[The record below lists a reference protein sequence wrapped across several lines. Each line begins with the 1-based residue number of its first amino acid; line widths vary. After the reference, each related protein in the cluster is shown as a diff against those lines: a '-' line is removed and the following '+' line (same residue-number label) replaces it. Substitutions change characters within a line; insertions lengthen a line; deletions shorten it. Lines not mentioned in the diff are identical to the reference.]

1 MLKRTLQFVAMAF
14 AAMLIVSC
22 ESDETFVLEK
32 IDFQKLTLA
41 DSTFWNGSDGSGEF
55 VVGKGTFNNSFNT
68 QFQSWSGFAYS
79 NVDNMVLNDY
89 ANQYSAFIAD
99 GTDGSNIFGVAYVV
113 ADDAKITFSRPVDMR
128 YAKFTNSTVAYLTM
142 VNGNQFSKKFGG
154 VTGTDPDFFMVT
166 IKGYDA
172 NGTEVGTVDF
182 YLADYTAEDNTKDYL
197 VDSWTSCDLS
207 SLKGVTELRFYL
219 SSSDYGDWGMN
230 TPSYFCIDDITY
242 RYE

>member
-99 GTDGSNIFGVAYVV
+99 GTDGKNIFGVAYVV
-113 ADDAKITFSRPVDMR
+113 ADD
-128 YAKFTNSTVAYLTM
+128 
-142 VNGNQFSKKFGG
+142 
-154 VTGTDPDFFMVT
+154 
-166 IKGYDA
+166 
-172 NGTEVGTVDF
+172 
-182 YLADYTAEDNTKDYL
+182 
-197 VDSWTSCDLS
+197 
-207 SLKGVTELRFYL
+207 
-219 SSSDYGDWGMN
+219 
-230 TPSYFCIDDITY
+230 
-242 RYE
+242 